1 MIMRIKTIIYTSLSR
16 CVFYLKTYMTLFLLA
31 FITLAPVF
39 LLQGCTD
46 SNVMQT
52 NQKQEDGQSN
62 LSMQMKSVPAELI
75 NNSRLYVFDEY
86 SQFVKEQFN
95 IDKSGDKLST
105 TMMVGKWNLILLSCN
120 TDISGELMIPYG
132 GNIEN
137 SPMWE
142 TKLIAPANQFL
153 SQTPAELSYAPI
165 FNTQIQQGITTYKNA
180 SLNRNVGKI
189 QVILEEY
196 TGFDQINA
204 GQNNTLSFVELLDVP
219 TTLAWSGKY
228 LPSRDAPYQSDK
240 PIREYFNFNSELKAD
255 TVDFIVPAHR
265 GDDAF
270 AATHS
275 DTTHHKLRLRVS
287 MPLNNASYYGKTPI
301 EIPFVPKINR
311 IVQVVL
317 KFRGEPDTKLDVKV
331 TVKDWEDFIDQEI
344 TFD

>member
-1 MIMRIKTIIYTSLSR
+1 MRIKTIIYTSLPR
-16 CVFYLKTYMTLFLLA
+16 FVFFLKTCMTLFFLTFIVLL
-31 FITLAPVF
+31 LM
-39 LLQGCTD
+39 LLLEGCTD
-46 SNVMQT
+46 SNIMQI

-86 SQFVKEQFN
+86 NQFVKEQFN

-105 TMMVGKWNLILLSCN
+105 TMTVGKWNLILLSCN

-180 SLNRNVGKI
+180 SLNRNVAKI

-196 TGFDQINA
+196 TGFGNIVA
-204 GQNNTLSFVELLDVP
+204 GTNPLAFVELLDVP

-228 LPSRDAPYQSDK
+228 LPTRDTPYLSDK

-275 DTTHHKLRLRVS
+275 DTTHHKLRLRAS
-287 MPLNNASYYGKTPI
+287 MPLNNTSYYGKTPI

-317 KFRGEPDTKLDVKV
+317 KFRGEPDTNLDVKV
-331 TVKDWEDFIDQEI
+331 TVKDWEDFINQEI

>member
-1 MIMRIKTIIYTSLSR
+1 MRIKTIIYTSLPR
-16 CVFYLKTYMTLFLLA
+16 FVFFLKTCMTLFFLTFIVLL
-31 FITLAPVF
+31 LM
-39 LLQGCTD
+39 LLLEGCTD
-46 SNVMQT
+46 SNIMQI

-105 TMMVGKWNLILLSCN
+105 TMTVGKWNLILLSCN

-180 SLNRNVGKI
+180 SLNRNVAKI

-196 TGFDQINA
+196 TGFGNIVA
-204 GQNNTLSFVELLDVP
+204 GTNPLAFVELLDVP

-228 LPSRDAPYQSDK
+228 LPTRDTPYLSDK

-275 DTTHHKLRLRVS
+275 DTTHHKLRLRAS
-287 MPLNNASYYGKTPI
+287 MPLNNTSYYGKTPI

-317 KFRGEPDTKLDVKV
+317 KFRGEPDTNLDVKV
-331 TVKDWEDFIDQEI
+331 TVKDWEDFINQEI